1 MSVKQPTLA
10 EIVESVT
17 ELPAMPHVTMA
28 VLREADSEDGS
39 ARRLAD
45 QLSQDQALAVRVL
58 RLSNSA
64 FYGLPR
70 TVSEIPE
77 AVVVLGTRA
86 IRSLALV
93 ASTYPWLSKSLGS
106 YGVAANTLWRH
117 SFGVG
122 ICSKLVSQRADVA
135 QPDTAFAGGLLH
147 DIGKVVM
154 GMWLDRHSIDLER
167 IAVSELLTF
176 DQVESKLFGFNHADV
191 GAALAKAW
199 NLPGVLVDAI
209 GHHHPHPDSDSEAVP
224 GTFSDVIRVADAIA
238 YRQGLDMGILG
249 YPRPFDGDS
258 VERLNLTGDQI
269 EDIGSEFASRF
280 EEHQRLFERSTAAA

>member
-1 MSVKQPTLA
+1 
-10 EIVESVT
+10 
-17 ELPAMPHVTMA
+17 
-28 VLREADSEDGS
+28 
-39 ARRLAD
+39 
-45 QLSQDQALAVRVL
+45 
-58 RLSNSA
+58 
-64 FYGLPR
+64 
-70 TVSEIPE
+70 
-77 AVVVLGTRA
+77 
-86 IRSLALV
+86 
-93 ASTYPWLSKSLGS
+93 
-106 YGVAANTLWRH
+106 
-117 SFGVG
+117 
-122 ICSKLVSQRADVA
+122 
-135 QPDTAFAGGLLH
+135 
-147 DIGKVVM
+147 M

-209 GHHHPHPDSDSEAVP
+209 GHHHPRPDSDSEAVP
-224 GTFSDVIRVADAIA
+224 DTFSDVIRVADAIA